1 MKRLKNELNALVNRG
16 VDRHLRLAVTGLSRS
31 GKTAFITA
39 MVNQLLNI
47 HAGAR
52 LPLLSAVRE
61 ERLLG
66 VKRIPQRDFGIPRFT
81 YDEGLAQ
88 LYGDPPAWPTP
99 TRGVSEIRLAL
110 RFKSNDSLLRHFKDT
125 STLYLEIVDYPG
137 EWLLD
142 LPMLAQD
149 YLSWSRQMTGLLNG
163 QRGEWSV
170 KWRTL
175 YLEIVDYPGEWLLD
189 LPMLAQDYLS
199 WSRQMTGLLN
209 GQRGEWSVKWR
220 MMCEGLDPLAPADE
234 NRLADIA
241 AAWTEYLHHCKQ
253 QGLHFI
259 QPGRFVL
266 PGDMAGAPALQFF
279 PWPDVDA
286 WGESKLAQADK
297 HTNAGMLRERFNY
310 YCEKGDMAGAPALQ
324 FFPWPD
330 VDAWGESKL
339 AQADKHTNAGMLRE
353 RFNYYC
359 EKVVKGFYK
368 NHFLRFDRQIV
379 LVDCLQPL
387 NSGPQAFND
396 MRLALTQL
404 MQSFHYGQRTLFRRL
419 RFDRQ
424 IVLVDC
430 LQPLNSG
437 PQAFNDMRL
446 ALTQLMQSFHYG
458 QRTLFRRLFS
468 PVIDKLLFA
477 ATKAD
482 HVTIDQHA
490 NMVSLL
496 QQLIQD
502 AWQNAA
508 FEGISMDCLGLA
520 SVQATTSGIIETI
533 DQHANMVSLLQQL
546 IQDAWQN
553 AAFEGISMDCLGLAS
568 VQATTSGII
577 DVNGEKI
584 PALRGNRLSD
594 GAPLTVYPGEVP
606 ARLPGQAFWDKQGFQ
621 FEAFRPQ
628 VMDVDKPLPHIRLD
642 AALEFLIGDK
652 LR

>member
-1 MKRLKNELNALVNRG
+1 MNRIKNELNALVNRG

-39 MVNQLLNI
+39 MVNQLLSVNN
-47 HAGAR
+47 GAR
-52 LPLLSAVRE
+52 LPMLGAARE

-66 VKRIPQRDFGIPRFT
+66 VKRVPQRDLGIQRFT

-88 LYGDPPAWPTP
+88 LYGNPPAWPTP
-99 TRGVSEIRLAL
+99 TRGVSEMRLAL
-110 RFKSNDSLLRHFKDT
+110 RYRSNDSLLRHFKDT

-149 YLSWSRQMTGLLNG
+149 YLSWSRQMTGLLQG
-163 QRGEWSV
+163 DRAAWSAT
-170 KWRTL
+170 WRKL
-175 YLEIVDYPGEWLLD
+175 C
-189 LPMLAQDYLS
+189 A
-199 WSRQMTGLLN
+199 
-209 GQRGEWSVKWR
+209 
-220 MMCEGLDPLAPADE
+220 GLDPHAPADE
-234 NRLADIA
+234 NRLAAISE
-241 AAWTEYLHHCKQ
+241 AWTDYLLRCKRE
-253 QGLHFI
+253 GLHFI

-279 PWPDVDA
+279 PWPDVDSF
-286 WGESKLAQADK
+286 GESKLAQADK
-297 HTNAGMLRERFNY
+297 TTNLGMLRSRF
-310 YCEKGDMAGAPALQ
+310 D
-324 FFPWPD
+324 
-330 VDAWGESKL
+330 
-339 AQADKHTNAGMLRE
+339 
-353 RFNYYC
+353 YYC

-404 MQSFHYGQRTLFRRL
+404 MQSFQ
-419 RFDRQ
+419 
-424 IVLVDC
+424 
-430 LQPLNSG
+430 
-437 PQAFNDMRL
+437 
-446 ALTQLMQSFHYG
+446 YG

-482 HVTIDQHA
+482 HVTVDQHA

-496 QQLIQD
+496 QQLVQD

-508 FEGISMDCLGLA
+508 FEGIARECMGIA
-520 SVQATTSGIIETI
+520 SVQATQSGLV
-533 DQHANMVSLLQQL
+533 D
-546 IQDAWQN
+546 
-553 AAFEGISMDCLGLAS
+553 
-568 VQATTSGII
+568 VQ
-577 DVNGEKI
+577 GEQI

-606 ARLPGQAFWDKQGFQ
+606 SRLPGSAFWEKQGFQ
-621 FEAFRPQ
+621 FEQFRPQ
-628 VMDVDKPLPHIRLD
+628 VMDVDRPLPHIRLD

>member
-1 MKRLKNELNALVNRG
+1 MNRIKNELNALVNRG

-39 MVNQLLNI
+39 MVNQLLSVNN
-47 HAGAR
+47 GAR
-52 LPLLSAVRE
+52 LPMLSAVRE

-66 VKRIPQRDFGIPRFT
+66 VKRVPQRDLGIQRFT

-88 LYGDPPAWPTP
+88 LYGNPPSWPTP
-99 TRGVSEIRLAL
+99 TRGVSEMRLAL
-110 RFKSNDSLLRHFKDT
+110 RYRSNDSLLRHFKDT

-149 YLSWSRQMTGLLNG
+149 YLSWSRQMTGLLQG
-163 QRGEWSV
+163 DRAEWSAQ
-170 KWRTL
+170 WRKL
-175 YLEIVDYPGEWLLD
+175 
-189 LPMLAQDYLS
+189 
-199 WSRQMTGLLN
+199 
-209 GQRGEWSVKWR
+209 
-220 MMCEGLDPLAPADE
+220 CEGLDPQAPADE
-234 NRLADIA
+234 NRLAAISE
-241 AAWTEYLHHCKQ
+241 AWTDYLLRCKRE
-253 QGLHFI
+253 GLHFI

-279 PWPDVDA
+279 PWPDVDRY
-286 WGESKLAQADK
+286 GESKLAQADK
-297 HTNAGMLRERFNY
+297 GSNLGMLRARF
-310 YCEKGDMAGAPALQ
+310 D
-324 FFPWPD
+324 
-330 VDAWGESKL
+330 
-339 AQADKHTNAGMLRE
+339 
-353 RFNYYC
+353 YYC

-404 MQSFHYGQRTLFRRL
+404 MQSFQ
-419 RFDRQ
+419 
-424 IVLVDC
+424 
-430 LQPLNSG
+430 
-437 PQAFNDMRL
+437 
-446 ALTQLMQSFHYG
+446 YG

-482 HVTIDQHA
+482 HVTVDQHA

-496 QQLIQD
+496 QQLVQD

-508 FEGISMDCLGLA
+508 FEGIDRECMGIA
-520 SVQATTSGIIETI
+520 SVQATQSGLV
-533 DQHANMVSLLQQL
+533 D
-546 IQDAWQN
+546 
-553 AAFEGISMDCLGLAS
+553 
-568 VQATTSGII
+568 VQ
-577 DVNGEKI
+577 GEQI
-584 PALRGNRLSD
+584 PALRGNRLND
-594 GAPLTVYPGEVP
+594 GTPLTVYPGEVP
-606 ARLPGQAFWDKQGFQ
+606 ARLPGSAFWEKQGFQ
-621 FEAFRPQ
+621 FEQFRPQ
-628 VMDVDKPLPHIRLD
+628 VMDVDRPLPHIRLD

>member
-1 MKRLKNELNALVNRG
+1 MNRIKNELNALVNRG

-39 MVNQLLNI
+39 MVNQLLSVNN
-47 HAGAR
+47 GAR
-52 LPLLSAVRE
+52 LPMLGAVRE

-66 VKRIPQRDFGIPRFT
+66 VKRVPQRDLGIQRFT

-88 LYGDPPAWPTP
+88 LYGNPPSWPTP
-99 TRGVSEIRLAL
+99 TRGVSEMRLAL
-110 RFKSNDSLLRHFKDT
+110 RYRSNDSLMRHFKDT

-149 YLSWSRQMTGLLNG
+149 YLSWSRQMTGLLQG
-163 QRGEWSV
+163 DRAEWSAQ
-170 KWRTL
+170 WRKL
-175 YLEIVDYPGEWLLD
+175 
-189 LPMLAQDYLS
+189 
-199 WSRQMTGLLN
+199 
-209 GQRGEWSVKWR
+209 
-220 MMCEGLDPLAPADE
+220 CEGLDPLAPADE
-234 NRLADIA
+234 NRLAAISE
-241 AAWTEYLHHCKQ
+241 AWTDYLLRCKRE
-253 QGLHFI
+253 GLHFI

-279 PWPDVDA
+279 PWPDVDSF
-286 WGESKLAQADK
+286 GESRLAQADK
-297 HTNAGMLRERFNY
+297 GSNLGMLRARF
-310 YCEKGDMAGAPALQ
+310 D
-324 FFPWPD
+324 
-330 VDAWGESKL
+330 
-339 AQADKHTNAGMLRE
+339 
-353 RFNYYC
+353 YYC

-404 MQSFHYGQRTLFRRL
+404 MQSFQ
-419 RFDRQ
+419 
-424 IVLVDC
+424 
-430 LQPLNSG
+430 
-437 PQAFNDMRL
+437 
-446 ALTQLMQSFHYG
+446 YG

-482 HVTIDQHA
+482 HVTVDQHA

-496 QQLIQD
+496 QQLVQD

-508 FEGISMDCLGLA
+508 FEGIDRECMGIA
-520 SVQATTSGIIETI
+520 SVQATQSGL
-533 DQHANMVSLLQQL
+533 V
-546 IQDAWQN
+546 
-553 AAFEGISMDCLGLAS
+553 
-568 VQATTSGII
+568 
-577 DVNGEKI
+577 DVHGEQI

-606 ARLPGQAFWDKQGFQ
+606 ARLPGSAFWEKQGFQ
-621 FEAFRPQ
+621 FEQFRPQ
-628 VMDVDKPLPHIRLD
+628 VMDVDKPVPHIRLD

-652 LR
+652 LK